1 MINSVVLVG
10 RITHDLEVKKT
21 NTGKSVCTFTI
32 ALDNYSSSQGQRTTS
47 FINCTVWNNQAENLA
62 RYCRKGSL
70 IGVEGSLN
78 QRSYVNKNNMNVS
91 VVEVLVSR
99 VVFLDTKKS
108 SQPLNNNNSFDTN
121 ELSAPSEVATDSFN
135 FDEFDSLDDS
145 NGSNDIF

>member
-32 ALDNYSSSQGQRTTS
+32 AIDNYASQGQRNTS
-47 FINCTVWNNQAENLA
+47 FINCTTWNNQAENLA

-78 QRSYVNKNNMNVS
+78 QRSYVNKNNVNVS
-91 VVEVLVSR
+91 VIEVLVSR
-99 VVFLDTKKS
+99 VVFLESKRS
-108 SQPLNNNNSFDTN
+108 SQQTTNYETN
-121 ELSAPSEVATDSFN
+121 ELTSPSESATDSLN
-135 FDEFDSLDDS
+135 FDDFDSISDDT
-145 NGSNDIF
+145 NDAF